1 MIKISLEQKQ
11 KIKEIAEKC
20 GVLFVVVFGSAVTG
34 KRSVETDLDIAV
46 LTKKEPDYRLFKKLF
61 SAFSDVFKGENADLR
76 FLNGADPFFRF
87 QVIKNG
93 QLVYG
98 NRQQYGELRIYYW
111 KVFVDLRQRWLPY
124 LHNLSPENQQKLE
137 AKIFI

>member
-1 MIKISLEQKQ
+1 MIKVSLKQKQ
-11 KIKEIAEKC
+11 KIREIAEKC

-46 LTKKEPDYRLFKKLF
+46 LTKKKPDYRLFKKLF
-61 SAFSDVFKGENADLR
+61 SAFSDVFKGENVDLR

-93 QLVYG
+93 QFLYG
-98 NRQQYGELRIYYW
+98 NQEECNKFKTYAYRTFTDDGRKY
-111 KVFVDLRQRWLPY
+111 FPY
-124 LHNLSPENQQKLE
+124 LEKLLDKRQKNLE
-137 AKIFI
+137 ANL